1 MAPLSSIVASIPPS
15 RLLVDVGPWLGGFV
29 VLLLVGGAI
38 AMGLRRR
45 LNADSETPSLG
56 FTLEDLRSMRDRGEL
71 SQEEFE
77 QAHQRMVG
85 QVRRAAAG
93 RGATE
98 SRALARAGVVRRARS
113 LHATRGYVGHHTL
126 PVR

>member
-93 RGATE
+93 RSTSE
-98 SRALARAGVVRRARS
+98 SRVPGRVPGVRS
-113 LHATRGYVGHHTL
+113 PETGRKTPDPDG
-126 PVR
+126 